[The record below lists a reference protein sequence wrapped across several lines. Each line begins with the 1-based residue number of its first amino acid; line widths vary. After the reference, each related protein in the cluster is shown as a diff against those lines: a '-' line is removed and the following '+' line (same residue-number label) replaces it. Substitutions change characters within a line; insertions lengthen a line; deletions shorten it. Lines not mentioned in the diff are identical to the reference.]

1 METYTLLSLHP
12 KKYNFSFSF
21 LLSSFWC
28 SPKPGSAVL
37 DSGLSHSCLLKLVL
51 LLRWKRFSTMWLPAH
66 DCFFFFFP
74 SVPIPA
80 ATGNYSFSCPVV
92 WLSNS
97 DKIVLELPP
106 SLFLNP
112 FINEPK
118 NQSKRRN
125 PSFSMTIQCFSL
137 KPRLASHLGLHSWSV
152 EIVIVVFAPPMTLPE
167 EAMLPAIVVTS

>member
-1 METYTLLSLHP
+1 MLTQAWVCCSGFWPFSLLSPEARPPSEMKTLLH
-12 KKYNFSFSF
+12 NVAT
-21 LLSSFWC
+21 C
-28 SPKPGSAVL
+28 
-37 DSGLSHSCLLKLVL
+37 
-51 LLRWKRFSTMWLPAH
+51 TWL
-66 DCFFFFFP
+66 FFFFFP